1 MRLTSNL
8 TPNIDFIITKRQP
21 IRQPQKEESH
31 QTPQN
36 RRFFEEDVVP
46 AGIEP
51 ASKV

>member
-1 MRLTSNL
+1 MLSKAISNQSNS
-8 TPNIDFIITKRQP
+8 PIVIMRQP
-21 IRQPQKEESH
+21 IRQPQKEEIA

-36 RRFFEEDVVP
+36 RRFFEKDVVP